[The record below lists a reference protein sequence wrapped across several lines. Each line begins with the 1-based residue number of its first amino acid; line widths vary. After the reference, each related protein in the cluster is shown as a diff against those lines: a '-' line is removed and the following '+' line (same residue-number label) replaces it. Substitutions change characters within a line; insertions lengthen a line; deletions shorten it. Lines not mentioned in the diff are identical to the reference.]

1 MEMKKVVPG
10 LLALILVVGG
20 FYVGLTTAGSDGEGS
35 AADGDAARSGADGE
49 LAIEAPGVR
58 FATPEGDSASLADHR
73 GQVVVLNLWGTWCPP
88 CRREIPHLV
97 DLQDRLDGMD
107 ATVVGLA
114 VDSGTPQEIMDFA
127 RDFDVDYP
135 IWMGDSRTVVQHY
148 EAMGFPTTLIVDREG
163 IIRKRY
169 LGPQT
174 AERLLEDLRAYL

>member
-1 MEMKKVVPG
+1 MKKVVPG
-10 LLALILVVGG
+10 LLALVLVVGG
-20 FYVGLTTAGSDGEGS
+20 FYVGLTTAGSEGAGS
-35 AADGDAARSGADGE
+35 VAEGKAVLTGAEGE
-49 LAIEAPGVR
+49 LAIEAPDVR
-58 FATPEGDSASLADHR
+58 YATPQGDSASLADHR

-97 DLQDRLDGMD
+97 DLQDRLDGLD

-114 VDSGTPQEIMDFA
+114 VDSGTPQEILDFA
-127 RDFDVDYP
+127 RDFEVDYP
-135 IWMGDSRTVVQHY
+135 VWMSDSRTVVRLY

-163 IIRKRY
+163 VIRKRY